1 MEETQEREG
10 EEELAVVVPEVEAD
24 EDLGVLGTV
33 PLLTEAGE
41 VKVDEKEEAKA
52 TEAEAEAEAEEE
64 EESEE
69 SKAAKELR
77 RDYLKQ
83 VKAFYKERNIYFQGQ
98 RNVSE
103 QAKEA
108 FRRNS
113 RMGKQDS
120 PLAQITKDGQQI
132 LLKKDGKIIYQIT
145 PVSYRDSNQEEHKT
159 IQKRREAAIK
169 TAEEAFEM
177 ARDSL
182 RALYKTESTFE
193 DVKEA
198 TRLVLEADLKLQT
211 ARFAEK
217 ELTPYYVPIAL
228 LTLNKQDTG
237 RASAGAFAGTPMTLQ
252 QRYAVVD
259 TGGSE
264 ESKAGIDT
272 PEVIL
277 ICYPED
283 GDHGFMSSW
292 FMKEFSYHKRKYSC
306 AFQAIMSEM
315 ARKFG
320 NEEEADRIMDEEDP
334 RDMALLWD
342 KLEVGEGEEPITQEK
357 WNERLGKIIMK
368 VNLKK
373 FENLKL
379 AQQLAATGTKQIGY
393 VPPEND
399 KDTFQGTGLP
409 FDDERSYQPHEWT
422 GENLYGQVLEQ
433 IRAVIAEKLQP
444 APKKTAAKKAK
455 SVATVATAIPVTPAT
470 PVVPATELAINTAPV
485 AAAPLAKEEEG
496 EEKEAAPEPE
506 IP

>member
-433 IRAVIAEKLQP
+433 IRAVITEKLQP
-444 APKKTAAKKAK
+444 APKKTVVKKPK
-455 SVATVATAIPVTPAT
+455 SAPPKVIADAPVA
-470 PVVPATELAINTAPV
+470 PVVPATELAINTAQI
-485 AAAPLAKEEEG
+485 AAAPAPVAKEEEG
-496 EEKEAAPEPE
+496 GVEEAPEPE